1 MVVYCRMTLAFNE
14 KSEKTVL
21 QEEISQY
28 MHPAS
33 RLNGSFDMWINE
45 VGSSPSLATN
55 VSKSLLS
62 FGQSICKGVDE
73 SAFRCLIDSVKKASG
88 VGKGVFHATLSEMP
102 ESFARTQLKLWRME
116 GSLGAIEEASW
127 NVVLN
132 HALSNKRPSL
142 GLDIIKHMEGLYGSY
157 AVAQA
162 LSQLDERVMNT
173 ISVIWKPYA
182 PMLVTEFC
190 NRRSFASAI
199 VYAGGN
205 KDLQQSIVQS
215 IGSEIGFRRTPEG
228 WPDLMRFMIKRAR
241 GSDSSQGIMDQYK
254 SAGAVVVEQI
264 LAMDEKDIKRE
275 LNTDELRLMAFQWGL
290 DKAVK
295 QIDSLKM
302 KGRALEFS
310 LGL

>member
-1 MVVYCRMTLAFNE
+1 MTLASNVR
-14 KSEKTVL
+14 SEKTVL

-33 RLNGSFDMWINE
+33 RLNGSFDMWISE
-45 VGSSPSLATN
+45 VGSSPRLATN

-62 FGQSICKGVDE
+62 FGPSICKGVDE
-73 SAFRCLIDSVKKASG
+73 SAFRCLIESVKRASG
-88 VGKGVFHATLSEMP
+88 IGKGVFHATLSEMP
-102 ESFARTQLKLWRME
+102 EAFARTQLKLWRME
-116 GSLGAIEEASW
+116 RSLDDIEEASW
-127 NVVLN
+127 NTVLN
-132 HALSNKRPSL
+132 HALSNERPSL
-142 GLDIIKHMEGLYGSY
+142 GLDIIKHMESLYGRL

-162 LSQLDERVMNT
+162 LSQLDDSVMSS

-182 PMLVTEFC
+182 PLLVSELC
-190 NRRSFASAI
+190 NRRSYATAI
-199 VYAGGN
+199 TYAGDS
-205 KDLQQSIVQS
+205 KDLHQSIIQS
-215 IGSEIGFRRTPEG
+215 IGFDIGMRKVPGG
-228 WPDLMRFMIKRAR
+228 WPDLMSHMIKRAR
-241 GSDSSQGIMDQYK
+241 GSDSTQGIMDQYK
-254 SAGAVVVEQI
+254 SAGAVVVGQI

-295 QIDSLKM
+295 QIDSFRM

>member
-1 MVVYCRMTLAFNE
+1 MILAYNK

-28 MHPAS
+28 MNPAS
-33 RLNGSFDMWINE
+33 RLNGSFDMWISE

-62 FGQSICKGVDE
+62 FGQSICKDVDE
-73 SAFRCLIDSVKKASG
+73 SAFRCLIESVKKASG

-116 GSLGAIEEASW
+116 ESLEGITEASW

-132 HALSNKRPSL
+132 HALTNKRPSL
-142 GLDIIKHMEGLYGSY
+142 GLDIIKHMEGLYGRY

-162 LSQLDERVMNT
+162 LSQLDERVMNS
-173 ISVIWKPYA
+173 ISVIWKPFA

-190 NRRSFASAI
+190 NRRSYASAL
-199 VYAGGN
+199 VYAGDN
-205 KDLQQSIVQS
+205 KDLQQSVVQA
-215 IGSEIGFRRTPEG
+215 IGYDIGFRRVPDG
-228 WPDLMRFMIKRAR
+228 WPDLMSFMIKRAR

-254 SAGAVVVEQI
+254 SAGSVVVKQI
-264 LAMDEKDIKRE
+264 LAMDEKDIRRE

-290 DKAVK
+290 DKAVR

-302 KGRALEFS
+302 KGRAIEFS

>member
-1 MVVYCRMTLAFNE
+1 MTLAFNE
-14 KSEKTVL
+14 KSENTVL

-28 MHPAS
+28 MNPAS

-45 VGSSPSLATN
+45 VGSSPSLATS

-62 FGQSICKGVDE
+62 FGQSICKNVDE
-73 SAFRCLIDSVKKASG
+73 SAFRCLIESVKRASG

-102 ESFARTQLKLWRME
+102 EPFARTQLKIWRME
-116 GSLGAIEEASW
+116 GSLGGIEEASW

-132 HALSNKRPSL
+132 HSLSNKRPSL
-142 GLDIIKHMEGLYGSY
+142 GLDIIKHMEGLYGRY

-162 LSQLDERVMNT
+162 LSQLDEGVMSS
-173 ISVIWKPYA
+173 ISVIWKPFA
-182 PMLVTEFC
+182 PMLVTELC
-190 NRRSFASAI
+190 SRRSYASAL
-199 VYAGGN
+199 VYAGDN

-215 IGSEIGFRRTPEG
+215 IGTSIGFRRTPDG
-228 WPDLMRFMIKRAR
+228 WPDLMRYMIKRAR

-254 SAGAVVVEQI
+254 SAGAVVVGQI
-264 LAMDEKDIKRE
+264 LAMSEKDIRRE